1 MKLNVHQT
9 MQLTSSCAV
18 SNYLNSTEH
27 HILELIQT
35 FDDVLFL
42 FKNRT
47 CVQFQVALVGF
58 FTNNVDRN
66 FGVNIGVQ
74 VQ

>member
-9 MQLTSSCAV
+9 MQLTSACAV
-18 SNYLNSTEH
+18 PVYLNSTEQD
-27 HILELIQT
+27 ILELIQT

-47 CVQFQVALVGF
+47 CVQFQVDLVGF
-58 FTNNVDRN
+58 FTNNVDRD